1 MTPVYDAAL
10 LLSERPA
17 AHFWV
22 MFFFFLLYMTW
33 ISEHGI
39 GEKGY

>member
-1 MTPVYDAAL
+1 MAHVYDAAL

-22 MFFFFLLYMTW
+22 MFFVLYMTW

>member
-22 MFFFFLLYMTW
+22 MFFFLLYMTW